1 MRGPSILPIC
11 VVLAAATVGAALR
24 APRAAAWK
32 TFRSET
38 YHYTVRYP
46 GSWYPFVTAL
56 RPKLDYL
63 DILSFPPS
71 ETWKGVVIR
80 KGGAEISVAAAPR
93 DVGTLR
99 EWIDHT
105 ARLDT
110 DVRSQ
115 AITRFARQ
123 PSGCKVLTRITSLSR
138 VGPATY
144 QEFTDLFCTTDHG
157 PYVVTLVSWKG
168 DPREQEFQRV
178 ALKVALSLRSW

>member
-1 MRGPSILPIC
+1 MKSLHT
-11 VVLAAATVGAALR
+11 LALGALLLAVAAGATTR
-24 APRAAAWK
+24 APRATTWK

-46 GSWYPFVTAL
+46 GSWYLFVTAL

-71 ETWKGVVIR
+71 ETWKGVVIK

-93 DVGTLR
+93 DVDTLR

-105 ARLDT
+105 AKLDT

-115 AITRFARQ
+115 VIARFARQ

-144 QEFTDLFCTTDHG
+144 QEFTDFFCTTDHG
-157 PYVVTLVSWKG
+157 PYVVTLVTWKG
-168 DPREQEFQRV
+168 DPKRRHFQDV